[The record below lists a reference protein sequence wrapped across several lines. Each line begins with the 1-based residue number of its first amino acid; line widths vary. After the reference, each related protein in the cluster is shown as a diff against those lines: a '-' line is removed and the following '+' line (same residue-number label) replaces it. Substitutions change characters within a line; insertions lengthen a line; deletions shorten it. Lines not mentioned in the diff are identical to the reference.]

1 MNRLKKFSKKRK
13 ATGNDQSRRPKCKKD
28 TFVKKNLYNH
38 GAGSAVQAE
47 IISRPVP
54 RQLLLNLFD
63 ICNTD

>member
-1 MNRLKKFSKKRK
+1 MQK
-13 ATGNDQSRRPKCKKD
+13 GHICKK
-28 TFVKKNLYNH
+28 KLYNH